1 MIFSGTSKPNAWNIA
16 TICALAVAL
25 LRGAP
30 LEAHDSPEHV
40 IEHLTARMDREGR
53 SAELLYRRA
62 CEYRA
67 LGKMLP
73 AERDLH
79 EALKLQDDFLPA
91 ITELSEVQLAQ
102 GHADKALVTV
112 EHALQKTVMREDQAA
127 LWIIRSDIRVSL
139 EEFEAALADC
149 QLACAER
156 PDQVDWQLK
165 RSYLRSQLAQHG
177 QRADELKAGYE
188 QTQSAV
194 LKIEWV
200 EALIDSGQVQAAL
213 AEIETELAD
222 CRWKSSWLLRR
233 ARAQDGLSNH
243 SAAIDDLRAA
253 ILELDERINP
263 KRPDPSLLS
272 DRGLAYALL
281 GARKAATR
289 DLSAARAAGANP
301 WMLTRLEHVLAD
313 NR

>member
-1 MIFSGTSKPNAWNIA
+1 MK
-16 TICALAVAL
+16 
-25 LRGAP
+25 RQ
-30 LEAHDSPEHV
+30 
-40 IEHLTARMDREGR
+40 GR

-67 LGKMLP
+67 LGKMLL

-102 GHADKALVTV
+102 GHADEALTTV
-112 EHALQKTVMREDQAA
+112 EHALQKTAAREDRAA
-127 LWIIRSDIRVSL
+127 LWIIRSDIRVAL
-139 EEFEAALADC
+139 QKFEPALADC

-165 RSYLRSQLAQHG
+165 RSYLQSQLGRHR
-177 QRADELKAGYE
+177 QRAAELKAAFE

-213 AEIETELAD
+213 TEIETELAD
-222 CRWKSSWLLRR
+222 CRWRSSWLLRR
-233 ARAQDGLSNH
+233 ARAQDGLGNH
-243 SAAIDDLRAA
+243 AAAIDDLRVA
-253 ILELDERINP
+253 ILELDDRINP

-281 GARKAATR
+281 GATKAATL

-301 WMLTRLEHVLAD
+301 WMLERLEHVLAG